1 MRSGIRNPSRLCSV
15 ETKEG
20 WVEPEDVVTA
30 KQRFP
35 LMAMFALVAA
45 LLLVTGCSGADG
57 ATDGENGDGKKGDQV
72 EASAA
77 KNEKG
82 GKKKG
87 KDVNGDKDDEDKE
100 EAVPIE
106 VAALETGSIAS
117 TLAFS
122 ANLEAERQV
131 KVVAEASRQITQ
143 LKVEEGD
150 YVKRGQLLVRLQD
163 DAQKSALTKVK
174 SQVEKAERE
183 FIRQQRLYSQELI
196 SEEVYN
202 NATYELEQLRIS
214 QQDAERE
221 LSFTEVRAPISG
233 TITGRMVS
241 LGDQVQI
248 GQELFEIIDFAS
260 IVARVYVPEK
270 HLSALFTGLPANVK
284 AQSALGLQYACNVKR
299 IAPIVDPKSGT
310 VKVTINVGAKKGL
323 RPGMYVDVD
332 LITATHEDALLVPKR
347 AIIYDNDQMFVY
359 RLKGEDRVERVFI
372 DPLLADKFYIEP
384 SEGFDVGDQVVVAG
398 QAGLKEGA
406 LVRVPS
412 NDSDA
417 SLTHPESAEAD
428 GSEIVDRASL

>member
-1 MRSGIRNPSRLCSV
+1 L
-15 ETKEG
+15 
-20 WVEPEDVVTA
+20 EPEDVVTA
-30 KQRFP
+30 IKRFP
-35 LMAMFALVAA
+35 FIAIFALVAA
-45 LLLVTGCSGADG
+45 LLVVTGCSGADG
-57 ATDGENGDGKKGDQV
+57 ATEGDDKI
-72 EASAA
+72 EASAV

-82 GKKKG
+82 DKKG
-87 KDVNGDKDDEDKE
+87 KGDKEDEAKE

-106 VAALETGSIAS
+106 VAALETGPIAS

-131 KVVAEASRQITQ
+131 KVVAEASRQVTK
-143 LKVEEGD
+143 LLVEEGD

-163 DAQKSALTKVK
+163 DAQRSALTKVK

-183 FIRQQRLYSQELI
+183 YVRQERLFKQDLI
-196 SEEVYN
+196 SEETYN

-214 QQDAERE
+214 QEDTERE
-221 LSFTEVRAPISG
+221 LSYTQVKAPISG
-233 TITGRMVS
+233 TVTARMVS

-248 GQELFEIIDFAS
+248 SQELFEIIDFDS

-270 HLSALFTGLPANVK
+270 HLSSLFTGLPANVK
-284 AQSALGLQYACNVKR
+284 AQSALGLEYACKVKR

-310 VKVTINVGAKKGL
+310 VKVTINVGAKQGF

-332 LITATHEDALLVPKR
+332 LITATHAEALLVPKR

-359 RLKGEDRVERVFI
+359 RLKGTDRVERVFL
-372 DPLLADKFYIEP
+372 DPLLADKFHIEP
-384 SEGFDVGDQVVVAG
+384 TNGFDVGDQVVIAG

-406 LVRVPS
+406 LVRLPG

-417 SLTHPESAEAD
+417 NLSEPESDEVK
-428 GSEIVDRASL
+428 IVDRASL